1 MTTTPKHKSENN
13 DGCGCLLFLAVIVLF
28 TVYEIIP
35 SCVQIIS
42 QHWYEGKAAVQANTN
57 S

>member
-28 TVYEIIP
+28 AVYEIIP

-42 QHWYEGKAAVQANTN
+42 QHWYEGKAAAQDKSN